1 MNIQTC
7 NGSVST
13 RSLDVSCGGCYT
25 LDVIKTTVFKTD
37 VFNMRFYG
45 REDEIALLRKFR
57 DKSRRN
63 AQLVV
68 LTGRRLI
75 R

>member
-1 MNIQTC
+1 
-7 NGSVST
+7 
-13 RSLDVSCGGCYT
+13 
-25 LDVIKTTVFKTD
+25 
-37 VFNMRFYG
+37 MRFYG

-68 LTGRRLI
+68 LTGCRLI